1 MVGFADELDVGAG
14 CGGGGGDGGG
24 IAEVVVD
31 KMIDGF

>member
-1 MVGFADELDVGAG
+1 MGFADELDVGAG